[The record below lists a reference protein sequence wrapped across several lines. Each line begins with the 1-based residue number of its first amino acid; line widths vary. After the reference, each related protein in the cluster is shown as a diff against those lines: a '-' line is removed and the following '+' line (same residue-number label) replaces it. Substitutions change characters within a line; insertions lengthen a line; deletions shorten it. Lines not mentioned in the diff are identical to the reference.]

1 MDEVNGL
8 LLMTV
13 NDYIDNVSARFAT
26 AELHFG
32 HGTGNARDE
41 AIYLIY
47 SVLDIDF
54 SIDSSAL
61 QQELSQAQFKS
72 LEELVLK
79 RVTQK
84 IPVAYLI
91 EEAWF
96 AGRRFIC
103 DERALIPRSPI
114 AELIQ
119 KRFEPLLKEQPRR
132 ILDMCCGGG
141 CIGIACALEF
151 PNSCVDLVDVSIDCL
166 HLAEENISLHGLEDR
181 VFTIHSNL
189 FEKLSTTYDL
199 ILSNPPYVSKQDIEF
214 LPTEYRYEPI
224 GGLLSEAE
232 GLDIPLRILR
242 DAAAHLNK
250 TGSLI
255 MEVGV
260 TSEKLSKQLKEVPLL
275 WLAFDSGGEGIFA
288 LGADELRA
296 YSNGLN

>member
-13 NDYIDNVSARFAT
+13 NDYIDNVSARFA
-26 AELHFG
+26 AADLHFG

-54 SIDSSAL
+54 SIDSSAF
-61 QQELSQAQFKS
+61 QQELSQTQFKL
-72 LEELVLK
+72 LEGLVLK
-79 RVTQK
+79 RITQK

-91 EEAWF
+91 KKAWF

-119 KRFEPLLKEQPRR
+119 KQFEPFLKEQPRR

-151 PNSCVDLVDVSIDCL
+151 PDSCVDLVDVSIDCL
-166 HLAEENISLHGLEDR
+166 HLAEENISLHALGDR

-189 FEKLSTTYDL
+189 FEKLSATYDL
-199 ILSNPPYVSKQDIEF
+199 ILSNPPYVPRHKIES
-214 LPTEYRYEPI
+214 LPREYRHEPI
-224 GGLLSEAE
+224 GGFLSEAE

-242 DAAAHLNK
+242 DAATHLNK
-250 TGSLI
+250 AGSLI

-260 TSEKLSKQLKEVPLL
+260 TSEELSEHLKEVPLL
-275 WLAFDSGGEGIFA
+275 WLAFDSGGEGVFS
-288 LGADELRA
+288 LRADELRE
-296 YSNGLN
+296 YSNSLN

>member
-1 MDEVNGL
+1 
-8 LLMTV
+8 
-13 NDYIDNVSARFAT
+13 
-26 AELHFG
+26 
-32 HGTGNARDE
+32 
-41 AIYLIY
+41 
-47 SVLDIDF
+47 
-54 SIDSSAL
+54 
-61 QQELSQAQFKS
+61 
-72 LEELVLK
+72 
-79 RVTQK
+79 
-84 IPVAYLI
+84 
-91 EEAWF
+91 
-96 AGRRFIC
+96 
-103 DERALIPRSPI
+103 
-114 AELIQ
+114 
-119 KRFEPLLKEQPRR
+119 
-132 ILDMCCGGG
+132 MCCGGG

-166 HLAEENISLHGLEDR
+166 HLAEKNISLHGLEDR

-199 ILSNPPYVSKQDIEF
+199 ILSNPPYVSKQEIEF

-288 LGADELRA
+288 LRADELRA
-296 YSNGLN
+296 YRNGLN

>member
-1 MDEVNGL
+1 
-8 LLMTV
+8 MTV
-13 NDYIDNVSARFAT
+13 NDYIENVSARFAA
-26 AELHFG
+26 AELYFG

-47 SVLDIDF
+47 SVLNIAF
-54 SIDSSAL
+54 FIDSSTL
-61 QQELSQAQFKS
+61 QQELSEAEFES
-72 LEELVLK
+72 LEDLVLK
-79 RVTQK
+79 RITQK

-91 EEAWF
+91 KEAWF

-119 KRFEPLLKEQPRR
+119 NRFEPLVKGPPRK

-151 PNSCVDLVDVSIDCL
+151 PDSCVDLVDVSIDCL
-166 HLAEENISLHGLEDR
+166 HLAEENISLHELGDR

-199 ILSNPPYVSKQDIEF
+199 IVSNPPYVSKQEIES
-214 LPTEYRYEPI
+214 LPAEYQHEPI
-224 GGLLSEAE
+224 GGLLSEPE

-242 DAAAHLNK
+242 DAAAHLNN

-255 MEVGV
+255 MEIGD
-260 TSEKLSKQLKEVPLL
+260 TSEELSKQLKEVPLL
-275 WLAFDSGGEGIFA
+275 WLAFDSGDEGIFA
-288 LGADELRA
+288 LRADELRR
-296 YSNGLN
+296 YSNCLN